1 MMISFILKKKFVLDI
16 LAFDSIDSQF
26 SDKRKLIVKENSM
39 FELTILLFI
48 I

>member
-1 MMISFILKKKFVLDI
+1 MISFIKKIVLDI

-26 SDKRKLIVKENSM
+26 SNKIKLIVKDNSM

-48 I
+48 N